1 MTLAGHSGGAEGAF
15 RNDAEM
21 VCKKETIMADVIQTN
36 PPTMAPPGGH
46 YSHAVTANGFVFV
59 SGELP
64 IAPDGTKLND
74 APFEQQAQQVLDNVA
89 HALKG
94 AGSSIDKLTQVR
106 VYVTDIAAWPA
117 FNTLY
122 AKWAGN
128 ARPARCVVPVP
139 QLHYGFKIE
148 IEAVAVK

>member
-1 MTLAGHSGGAEGAF
+1 
-15 RNDAEM
+15 
-21 VCKKETIMADVIQTN
+21 MADVVQTN

-64 IAPDGTKLND
+64 IAPDGTKLNE

-89 HALKG
+89 LGVEGRGQLDRQAHAG
-94 AGSSIDKLTQVR
+94 ARLRHRHRDL
-106 VYVTDIAAWPA
+106 
-117 FNTLY
+117 
-122 AKWAGN
+122 AGVQR
-128 ARPARCVVPVP
+128 ALREMDGRRASPARCVVPVP

-148 IEAVAVK
+148 SRGSVRGRNEAGPRLSSFRLIFAV